1 MQAITVKRVFMV
13 IIALFSMSVLA
24 GCSGLVKR
32 PADRSGYLYYPAALV
47 QADQALAEA
56 RTAGKDKQCPAEYN
70 ALKAQVDQAYED
82 YMICRTQEAIDT
94 ANDAIPKI
102 KALCPARPSAVV
114 KPEPKPEPKPRIVET
129 MIVLEDVHFGL
140 DKSSLTK
147 EAQTILRRNIQ
158 IMKENPNMKVIIQGH
173 TSAIATV
180 EYNQKLSERRAASV
194 KAFLVKEGGIS
205 QDRLST
211 IGYGETQLE
220 RPEPNERDV
229 ESPAAKINRSV
240 IFKITVR

>member
-1 MQAITVKRVFMV
+1 MQAITVKRVFMI
-13 IIALFSMSVLA
+13 IIALFSISVLA

-32 PADRSGYLYYPAALV
+32 PAERSGYLYYPTALV

-56 RTAGKDKQCPAEYN
+56 RMAGKDRQCPAEYN
-70 ALKAQVDQAYED
+70 ALKDQVDQAYEA
-82 YMICRTQEAIDT
+82 YMVCRTQEAIDM

-114 KPEPKPEPKPRIVET
+114 RPEPKPEPRVVEKL
-129 MIVLEDVHFGL
+129 IVLEDVHFDL
-140 DKSSLTK
+140 DKSTLTK
-147 EAQTILRRNIQ
+147 DAQAILRRNIQ
-158 IMKENPNMKVIIQGH
+158 VMKQNPNMKVIIQGH

-194 KAFLVKEGGIS
+194 KAFLMKEGGIS
-205 QDRLST
+205 QDRLAT